1 MPGPTCIR
9 CGQNS
14 VFDDWVWHSPEA
26 GAVVML
32 VCSNCGCVAGVVPKI
47 RP

>member
-1 MPGPTCIR
+1 MR
-9 CGQNS
+9 CSQNS
-14 VFDDWVWHSPEA
+14 VFNDWIWHSPEG

-32 VCSNCGCVAGVVPKI
+32 VCSNCGCIAGVVPKV